1 MKVTITL
8 ERMTFHTSH
17 GVTEEERRI
26 GGIFVAEISY
36 TFHTNATD
44 TDRLEETIN
53 YADLYNLV
61 KDEMMTPSHLIEHLA
76 ARITKAI
83 KAHYPQI
90 QELIIKISKLN
101 PPINGEIA
109 SASVTLKEP

>member
-8 ERMTFHTSH
+8 ERMTFHASH
-17 GVTEEERRI
+17 GVTDEERRI
-26 GGIFVAEISY
+26 GGVFVAEISY
-36 TFHTNATD
+36 TFNTNAVETD
-44 TDRLEETIN
+44 CLEETIN
-53 YADLYNLV
+53 YADLYDLV

-76 ARITKAI
+76 GRIMKTI

-90 QELIIKISKLN
+90 QELIVKISKLN

-109 SASVTLKEP
+109 SASVTLKYP